1 MELEYKTFNA
11 EDGAEIKYIDEGEG
25 KPFFY
30 FYGMGSSIES
40 QKLFIE
46 CLVKNFRCIVLDQR
60 AYGKTAATDKDS
72 IPQAAR
78 DGKALLDYLKIDKTV
93 MMGYSM
99 GGAVI
104 FSYVQQFGC
113 DRIEKI
119 LIGDMTP
126 KIINEDGWNLGLYQ
140 GHYTREMFEQD
151 LYYIKHD
158 YKKFALTLAEQILFK
173 NNPENPRNFE
183 GTADEIRAR
192 IIAKN
197 PNPAIMEG
205 LFNGLVD
212 ITPDHIKSNYKY
224 WSTLAGEDYREAL
237 SEITVP
243 VGLIC
248 PVPGSIYSLETAK
261 YIASR
266 VKDGTVFPMDGC
278 THMAVGEN
286 RPKMMEYIEKFAL

>member
-11 EDGAEIKYIDEGEG
+11 EDGAEIKYIDVGEG

-60 AYGKTAATDKDS
+60 AYGKTAETDKDS
-72 IPQAAR
+72 IPRAAR

-151 LYYIKHD
+151 LYYMGLDTPPHCPTFIMMAAICGVTTKASYKHV
-158 YKKFALTLAEQILFK
+158 FVLT
-173 NNPENPRNFE
+173 
-183 GTADEIRAR
+183 
-192 IIAKN
+192 
-197 PNPAIMEG
+197 
-205 LFNGLVD
+205 V
-212 ITPDHIKSNYKY
+212 ITPIV
-224 WSTLAGEDYREAL
+224 LAA
-237 SEITVP
+237 IACVFAM
-243 VGLIC
+243 VGI
-248 PVPGSIYSLETAK
+248 V
-261 YIASR
+261 
-266 VKDGTVFPMDGC
+266 
-278 THMAVGEN
+278 
-286 RPKMMEYIEKFAL
+286 